1 VSTTHKPTVEDLGVD
16 VAEQDWQRSGSG
28 DDAVE
33 VAFAEVRGQ
42 LWVLLRRAVDGS
54 GRVLVYNRAE
64 WEAFIAGAKDGEFD
78 DAI

>member
-1 VSTTHKPTVEDLGVD
+1 VSTTHKPTVEDLGID

-33 VAFAEVRGQ
+33 VAFVEVREQ
-42 LWVLLRRAVDGS
+42 LWVLLRRTVDDT
-54 GRVLVYNRAE
+54 GRVLVYNRSE
-64 WEAFIAGAKDGEFD
+64 WECFIAGAKDGEFD